1 MGPKAKV
8 IRLVLI
14 KGVVIF
20 LRSHHYPKLHAKT
33 GDLLQL
39 FFRSKQKG
47 KSMAQ
52 DSCQMGTRAAPR
64 ARTRR
69 ARTLDPRPIALRVR
83 SRPSQQRTHAHAPKS
98 FSAKRKLTSAFT
110 SAISLLLGASEFSRY
125 DRALANVDRHPHAP
139 AARTAK
145 NARPAVQNARSMGRV
160 DRHDVKVKSPERRR
174 ALARAEVR
182 LRARRAAH
190 EATCAVPLLAL
201 QPASQRAIAT
211 KSRAPRVLSQ
221 TFGGG

>member
-1 MGPKAKV
+1 MSRVRNKFNRV
-8 IRLVLI
+8 SLI
-14 KGVVIF
+14 KGVVICT
-20 LRSHHYPKLHAKT
+20 RSHHYPKLHAKT
-33 GDLLQL
+33 GDLLQ
-39 FFRSKQKG
+39 FVFRSKQKRL
-47 KSMAQ
+47 SMAHN
-52 DSCQMGTRAAPR
+52 SCQMGTRAAPR

-110 SAISLLLGASEFSRY
+110 SALKFELEDTQFSRY
-125 DRALANVDRHPHAP
+125 DPQVWNVDGHPRALAV
-139 AARTAK
+139 RTAK

-190 EATCAVPLLAL
+190 EATCAVPLSSHYS
-201 QPASQRAIAT
+201 PRAS
-211 KSRAPRVLSQ
+211 AP
-221 TFGGG
+221 

>member
-98 FSAKRKLTSAFT
+98 FSAKRKLTST
-110 SAISLLLGASEFSRY
+110 ITPAISLPTDFHRFLGY
-125 DRALANVDRHPHAP
+125 DRALAHPESALSHGP
-139 AARTAK
+139 VRAAKSAT
-145 NARPAVQNARSMGRV
+145 PAVESLDPWARST
-160 DRHDVKVKSPERRR
+160 D
-174 ALARAEVR
+174 
-182 LRARRAAH
+182 
-190 EATCAVPLLAL
+190 
-201 QPASQRAIAT
+201 
-211 KSRAPRVLSQ
+211 Q
-221 TFGGG
+221 T

>member
-1 MGPKAKV
+1 MGKEH
-8 IRLVLI
+8 
-14 KGVVIF
+14 G
-20 LRSHHYPKLHAKT
+20 
-33 GDLLQL
+33 
-39 FFRSKQKG
+39 
-47 KSMAQ
+47 Q
-52 DSCQMGTRAAPR
+52 DSCKMGTRAAPR

-182 LRARRAAH
+182 LRARNAAPSDVCAVSLSSHYSPRVARHIPKHSRAARL
-190 EATCAVPLLAL
+190 P
-201 QPASQRAIAT
+201 S
-211 KSRAPRVLSQ
+211 
-221 TFGGG
+221 